1 MTNQIQLG
9 VALLAPAIFPDLF
22 DCEFVAADELHFS
35 PLNERSNKYKTAQMF
50 RYRDAAIPVL
60 YGTIS

>member
-1 MTNQIQLG
+1 MELG
-9 VALLAPAIFPDLF
+9 LALHAPGHLPGLSA
-22 DCEFVAADELHFS
+22 CEFVAADELHFS

-50 RYRDAAIPVL
+50 RYRDAALPIL